1 MSEQKVIDVNQTRN
15 YLVVTIQEPTT
26 AKIVLKRVVP
36 SFDVLIALTQVKRP
50 DEVLVVET
58 VEMSA
63 DQAREF
69 GH

>member
-1 MSEQKVIDVNQTRN
+1 MSEQKVVDVNQTRN

-58 VEMSA
+58 VELSA
-63 DQAREF
+63 DQARTF
-69 GH
+69 GE

>member
-1 MSEQKVIDVNQTRN
+1 MSEQKVVDVNQTRN
-15 YLVVTIQEPTT
+15 YLVVTIQEPST

-58 VEMSA
+58 VELSA
-63 DQAREF
+63 DQARTF
-69 GH
+69 GE